1 MNNMF
6 LAINFEYIFLD
17 FYKQLCLEENDAM
30 VILMIKHLI
39 KQGNLLITA
48 DLLAIKM
55 NLDVIIIDNILV
67 KLMKKN
73 YLKYVKDKNGN
84 LFTTLRP
91 LEEKLYQIYQSEI
104 NKDTNKK
111 FDEETLKITKNVYE
125 VFENELGRTL
135 SPVEFSLIDEW
146 IANGISEEE
155 CIDALHEA
163 INKNKTSLKF
173 IDKILMQWQM
183 RNDLEVD
190 GYSTISNLWK
200 KNTDQTISIAKD
212 KINNSFNNDV
222 KK

>member
-1 MNNMF
+1 MNNIF

-17 FYKQLCLEENDAM
+17 FYKQLCLEESE
-30 VILMIKHLI
+30 VVVVLMINHLI

-55 NLDVIIIDNILV
+55 NLEINFIDNILV
-67 KLMKKN
+67 KMIKKG
-73 YLKYVKDKNGN
+73 YLKYVKDKDGN
-84 LFTTLRP
+84 LFTTLKP
-91 LEEKLYQIYQSEI
+91 LEEKLYQLYQLEI

-111 FDEETLKITKNVYE
+111 FNEETLKITKNIYE
-125 VFENELGRTL
+125 VFEKELGRTL

-173 IDKILMQWQM
+173 IDKILLQWQT
-183 RNDLEVD
+183 RNDLEID
-190 GYSTISNLWK
+190 GYSAISDSWK
-200 KNTDQTISIAKD
+200 KNIDQTINFVNK
-212 KINNSFNNDV
+212 KINNDSNDF
-222 KK
+222 K

>member
-1 MNNMF
+1 MNNIF

-17 FYKQLCLEENDAM
+17 FYKQLCLEESE
-30 VILMIKHLI
+30 VVVVLMINHLI

-55 NLDVIIIDNILV
+55 NLEINFIDNILV
-67 KLMKKN
+67 KMIKKG
-73 YLKYVKDKNGN
+73 YLKYVKDKDGN
-84 LFTTLRP
+84 LFTTLKP
-91 LEEKLYQIYQSEI
+91 LEEKLYQLYQLEI

-111 FDEETLKITKNVYE
+111 FNEETLKITKNIYE
-125 VFENELGRTL
+125 VFEKELGRTL

-173 IDKILMQWQM
+173 IDKILLQWQT
-183 RNDLEVD
+183 RNDLEID
-190 GYSTISNLWK
+190 GYSAISDSWK
-200 KNTDQTISIAKD
+200 KNIDQTINFVNK
-212 KINNSFNNDV
+212 KINNDSNGF
-222 KK
+222 

>member
-1 MNNMF
+1 MNNIF

-17 FYKQLCLEENDAM
+17 FYKQLCLEESE
-30 VILMIKHLI
+30 VVVVLMINHLI

-55 NLDVIIIDNILV
+55 NLEINFIDNILV
-67 KLMKKN
+67 KMIKKG
-73 YLKYVKDKNGN
+73 YLKYIKDKDGN
-84 LFTTLRP
+84 LFTTLKP
-91 LEEKLYQIYQSEI
+91 LEEKLYQLYQLEI

-111 FDEETLKITKNVYE
+111 FNEETLKITKNIYE
-125 VFENELGRTL
+125 VFEKELGRTL

-173 IDKILMQWQM
+173 IDKILLQWQT
-183 RNDLEVD
+183 RNDLEID
-190 GYSTISNLWK
+190 GYSAISDSWK
-200 KNTDQTISIAKD
+200 KNIDQTINFVNK
-212 KINNSFNNDV
+212 KINNDSNDF
-222 KK
+222 K

>member
-1 MNNMF
+1 MDNMF
-6 LAINFEYIFLD
+6 LATDFDYVFLE
-17 FYKQLCLEENDAM
+17 FYKQLCLEENDVT

-55 NLDVIIIDNILV
+55 NLDVNIIDSILV
-67 KLMKKN
+67 KLIKKG
-73 YLKYVKDKNGN
+73 YLKYLKDKNGN
-84 LFTTLRP
+84 LFTTLKP
-91 LEEKLYQIYQSEI
+91 LKEKLYQMYQLEI
-104 NKDTNKK
+104 NKDANKK

-146 IANGISEEE
+146 IANGISEDE

-163 INKNKTSLKF
+163 ISKNKTSLKF

-183 RNDLEVD
+183 RDDLEIN
-190 GYSTISNLWK
+190 GYSAISDVWK
-200 KNTDQTISIAKD
+200 KKIDQTIDLAKD
-212 KINNSFNNDV
+212 KISD
-222 KK
+222 